1 MLNFNIIKNNMRK
14 QFNKTITDIF
24 LKDKKAVMLL
34 GDIGVLHLDIY
45 LKNILKDFTIS
56 VYLNSQ

>member
-1 MLNFNIIKNNMRK
+1 MRK

-34 GDIGVLHLDIY
+34 GDIGVFAFRHLFKKY
-45 LKNILKDFTIS
+45 PKRLLQYRY
-56 VYLNSQ
+56 VNSQ